1 MQNSKTYTMELF
13 KELQDNNIW
22 DAQIVGKNLFCK
34 NPDDIFVFS
43 EYFDFC
49 IKVANYPVDIET
61 RSFFINEADLCL
73 TIFTEKVEI
82 NRTSLAIIQDKRS
95 ILVSTSSEINKILAD
110 NERNVLE
117 ERKSINNDALTALS
131 RLKGR
136 IASSMNQK
144 EFENILSEMS
154 IYENKLDKE
163 ILSDNQI
170 ALYNNLTR
178 EYSTLVSKKMADF
191 AYWGDVK
198 YNKDAAIAFKKA
210 FDLFKN
216 DEKKYKES
224 DNHLYELV
232 AKYLFAYDAKRLFNE
247 TLVYYNHVYTF
258 IFNRLDDDS
267 KYRFTQFSFDT
278 PKMK

>member
-1 MQNSKTYTMELF
+1 MELF
-13 KELQDNNIW
+13 KNLQENNIW

-34 NPDDIFVFS
+34 NPADSYILS

-49 IKVANYPVDIET
+49 IKVANYPIDIET
-61 RSFFINEADLCL
+61 RNFFINEAELSL
-73 TIFTEKVEI
+73 TIFTEKANIDET
-82 NRTSLAIIQDKRS
+82 NLKFIQKKRS
-95 ILVSTSSEINKILAD
+95 ILVSTSTEINNIVIE
-110 NERNVLE
+110 NEKNLLTE
-117 ERKSINNDALTALS
+117 CKSINNDALTALS

-136 IASSMNQK
+136 IASATNQT

-154 IYENKLDKE
+154 IYENKIDKE
-163 ILSDNQI
+163 ILTDTQT

-178 EYSTLVSKKMADF
+178 EFSTLVSKKMADF
-191 AYWGDVK
+191 AYNKDIR
-198 YNKDAAIAFKKA
+198 YNKDAATAFKKA

-216 DEKKYKES
+216 NESKYKES
-224 DNHLYELV
+224 DDQLYELV

-258 IFNRLDDDS
+258 IFNKLDDDG

-278 PKMK
+278 PKIK

>member
-1 MQNSKTYTMELF
+1 MELF

-34 NPDDIFVFS
+34 NPADIFVFS

-136 IASSMNQK
+136 IASSMNQ
-144 EFENILSEMS
+144 
-154 IYENKLDKE
+154 NKLDKE

-198 YNKDAAIAFKKA
+198 YNKDAATAFKKA

-258 IFNRLDDDS
+258 IFNRLDDDG